1 MKLTVRYLGI
11 PEQPIIGELFEAPD
25 FRIYFQFDSNW
36 RDRRL
41 ELSPI
46 YLPTSSEGSLPT
58 PTPSFSP
65 LFGLFDD
72 SLPDWWGQQ
81 LLKKFFEEKGIRWN
95 RVGVLQKL
103 AAQGDYGIGALGYE
117 PAEAPADFRSELSI
131 EVADLVEAARGI
143 IEGEPSEA
151 LPQLVRSGITAGGA
165 QPKALIHISED
176 FTRIWPG
183 GGDPPNESSPWLI
196 KFQLDREVHSTRE
209 EHAFCLMAKAAGIDV
224 PETRLIEDRDG
235 RVHFLIRR
243 FDRSNGL
250 KTHFQ
255 SFSGLTHTRPG
266 DGLEY
271 GELMNLARTLCS
283 SEKAAEEF
291 FLRAVFNVAAGN
303 EDDHGRNHGFLMD
316 ASGEWRPSPAYDITF
331 ATHPL
336 ATNLRSASVM
346 GKFSAVTRS
355 ELTEL
360 GKDQGVRRIDDT
372 IDRILTSIRRWPEFA
387 TAAGIPDHHAALL
400 ADEMPA
406 SRW

>member
-1 MKLTVRYLGI
+1 
-11 PEQPIIGELFEAPD
+11 
-25 FRIYFQFDSNW
+25 
-36 RDRRL
+36 
-41 ELSPI
+41 
-46 YLPTSSEGSLPT
+46 
-58 PTPSFSP
+58 
-65 LFGLFDD
+65 
-72 SLPDWWGQQ
+72 
-81 LLKKFFEEKGIRWN
+81 
-95 RVGVLQKL
+95 
-103 AAQGDYGIGALGYE
+103 
-117 PAEAPADFRSELSI
+117 
-131 EVADLVEAARGI
+131 
-143 IEGEPSEA
+143 
-151 LPQLVRSGITAGGA
+151 
-165 QPKALIHISED
+165 
-176 FTRIWPG
+176 
-183 GGDPPNESSPWLI
+183 
-196 KFQLDREVHSTRE
+196 
-209 EHAFCLMAKAAGIDV
+209 MAKAAGIDV

-400 ADEMPA
+400 ADDVTDNPLVPHAGSLAVRPVEVSEQRLADLAVPDDRA
-406 SRW
+406 RWWVDRLERVVAAAA